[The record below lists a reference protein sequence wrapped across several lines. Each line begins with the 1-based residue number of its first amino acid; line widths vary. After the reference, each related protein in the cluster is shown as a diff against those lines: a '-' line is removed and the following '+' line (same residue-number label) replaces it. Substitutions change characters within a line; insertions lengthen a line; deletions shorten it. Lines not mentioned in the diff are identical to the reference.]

1 MIRQQCHDNPLTAD
15 NSPDHCNTYAATST
29 PHHYHSLSTISEYIP
44 LVNESP
50 RGGGGGG
57 EEQEGD
63 KVTRGKTAPL
73 SGENLRKHWKALNVK
88 YEPLVMVQ
96 PW

>member
-1 MIRQQCHDNPLTAD
+1 M
-15 NSPDHCNTYAATST
+15 
-29 PHHYHSLSTISEYIP
+29 
-44 LVNESP
+44 NESP

-73 SGENLRKHWKALNVK
+73 SGKDLSKHCNWKALNVK
-88 YEPLVMVQ
+88 YNPLVMVQ